1 MVQTRYGMPEEAY
14 FQTRFEVL
22 REPLGMPLGSER
34 LEDDAEALHA
44 WVVVDGLVVSVG
56 RAHVLSE
63 DSDGSGVDHKGPG
76 AALIPPFGPLAR
88 NEVHRPAF
96 QIRQMG
102 TLEAH
107 RRGGLAAQVLEAL
120 EAGMVTQHGAR
131 TGFLQAREH
140 AIGFYQSQ
148 GWKLID
154 EPYSISNIGPHRSMM
169 KTF

>member
-1 MVQTRYGMPEEAY
+1 MVQTRYGMPEETY

-44 WVVVDGLVVSVG
+44 WVVLDDLVVSVG

-154 EPYSISNIGPHRSMM
+154 EPYSITNIGPHRSMM
-169 KTF
+169 KRF